1 MPKQVVFHELG
12 GADVLRIEEQPL
24 REPGPG
30 EVRLKVD
37 AIGLNRAEVMF
48 RMGAYL
54 EQPSFPARIG
64 YDAAGVIDAV
74 GDGVSHVGP
83 GDRVATIPAFSMNEH
98 GVYGES
104 AVVPAHAV
112 APYPAA
118 LSPAEGASIWMP
130 YMTAWGAL
138 IHYAGLSAG
147 QSAVITAASSSVG
160 IASIQMVKA
169 AGATAIATTRGRDKA
184 EALKAAGADH
194 VVVTNEEDLAER
206 VLGLTDSQGA
216 DVVFDPVAGPMVVE
230 LARATKPGRTVFIY
244 GALATEPTPFPMMEA
259 LGRGLS
265 IRGYTLFEVT
275 SKPDMMQKACADI
288 TAHLDAG
295 HYRPTVACTFPLDD
309 IVEAHRY
316 MESNAQIGK
325 IVVLT

>member
-12 GADVLRIEEQPL
+12 GPDVLKLEEQPP
-24 REPGPG
+24 RDPGPE
-30 EVRLKVD
+30 EVRLNVD

-48 RMGAYL
+48 RMGVYL
-54 EQPSFPARIG
+54 EQPTFPARIG
-64 YDAAGVIDAV
+64 YDAAGTVDAI
-74 GDGVSHVGP
+74 GDKVSHVAV

-112 APYPAA
+112 APYPTS
-118 LSPAEGASIWMP
+118 LSPAEGASVWMP

-138 IHYAGLSAG
+138 VHYANIGPG
-147 QSAVITAASSSVG
+147 QSALITAASSSVG

-184 EALKAAGADH
+184 AALADAGADH
-194 VVVTNEEDLAER
+194 VIVTNEEDLAER
-206 VLGLTDSQGA
+206 VLAITDGQGA
-216 DVVFDPVAGPMVVE
+216 DVVFDPVAGPMITE
-230 LARATKPGRTVFIY
+230 LAKATKPGRTVFIY
-244 GALATEPTPFPMMEA
+244 GALAAEPTPFPMMEA

-265 IRGYTLFEVT
+265 VRGYTLFEVT
-275 SKPDMMQKACADI
+275 SKLELMAEACAYI
-288 TAHLDAG
+288 TQHLEAG
-295 HYRPTVACTFPLDD
+295 RYVPRVAKTFDLDQ

>member
-12 GADVLRIEEQPL
+12 GPDVLKLEEQPL

-30 EVRLKVD
+30 EVRLSVD

-54 EQPSFPARIG
+54 EQPTFPARIG
-64 YDAAGVIDAV
+64 YDAAGTIDAV
-74 GDGVSHVGP
+74 GDQVSNVAV
-83 GDRVATIPAFSMNEH
+83 GDRVATIPAFSMNDY

-104 AVVPAHAV
+104 AIVPAHAV
-112 APYPAA
+112 APYPAS
-118 LSPAEGASIWMP
+118 LSAAEGASVWMP

-138 IHYAGLSAG
+138 VHYANIGPG
-147 QSAVITAASSSVG
+147 QTALITAASSSVG

-169 AGATAIATTRGRDKA
+169 AGATVIATTRGRDKA
-184 EALKAAGADH
+184 SALDDAGADH

-206 VLGLTDSQGA
+206 VLALTDGQGA
-216 DVVFDPVAGPMVVE
+216 DVVFDPVAGPMITE
-230 LARATKPGRTVFIY
+230 LAKATKPGRTVYIY
-244 GALATEPTPFPMMEA
+244 GALATDPTPFPMMEA

-265 IRGYTLFEVT
+265 VRGYTLFEVT
-275 SKPDMMQKACADI
+275 SKPELMATACGYI
-288 TAHLDAG
+288 TKHLEAG
-295 HYRPTVACTFPLDD
+295 HYTPRVARTFELDQ

>member
-1 MPKQVVFHELG
+1 MPMQVVFHELG
-12 GADVLRIEEQPL
+12 GADVLKLEEQPL
-24 REPGPG
+24 RDPGPG
-30 EVRLKVD
+30 EVRLKVE

-48 RMGAYL
+48 RMGMYL
-54 EQPSFPARIG
+54 EQPTFPARIG

-74 GDGVSHVGP
+74 GEGVSHVSA
-83 GDRVATIPAFSMNEH
+83 GDRVATIPAFSMNEY

-112 APYPAA
+112 APYPDN

-138 IHYAGLSAG
+138 IHYANLSAG
-147 QSAVITAASSSVG
+147 QSALITAASSSVG
-160 IASIQMVKA
+160 IASIQMAKA
-169 AGATAIATTRGRDKA
+169 AGAVAIATTRGRDKA
-184 EALKAAGADH
+184 DALIAAGADH
-194 VVVTNEEDLAER
+194 VVVTNEENLAER
-206 VLGLTDSQGA
+206 VLSLTDGQGA
-216 DVVFDPVAGPMVVE
+216 DVVFDPVAGPMVTE
-230 LARATKPGRTVFIY
+230 LAKATKPGRMLFIY
-244 GALATEPTPFPMMEA
+244 GALASDPTPFPIMEA

-275 SKPDMMQKACADI
+275 SKPEIMQKACADI
-288 TAHLDAG
+288 TAHLEAG
-295 HYRPTVACTFPLDD
+295 HYVPKVARTFPLSD
-309 IVEAHRY
+309 IVDAHRY